1 MSNTVKLSDIAADL
15 GYEAK
20 DIVAK
25 ALELDISVK
34 NATSKVSVEDAGAIY
49 DYITSG
55 QIPKLILDRR
65 SSKKAETKPKKDEN
79 KEINCVPA
87 DVRNDFRNDE
97 QRFVYDQSTGCRNNR
112 RNRG

>member
-79 KEINCVPA
+79 KEKAKKPSVQKTKAKNEDKA
-87 DVRNDFRNDE
+87 
-97 QRFVYDQSTGCRNNR
+97 S
-112 RNRG
+112 